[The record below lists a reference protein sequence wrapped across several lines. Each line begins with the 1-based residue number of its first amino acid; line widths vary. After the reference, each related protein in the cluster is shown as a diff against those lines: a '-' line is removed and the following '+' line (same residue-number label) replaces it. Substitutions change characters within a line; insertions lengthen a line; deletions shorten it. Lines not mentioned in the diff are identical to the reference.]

1 MTLRSRRQSALQQSG
16 EVAYNEGIAAY
27 GMSSMKL
34 LHTSDWHLGRQFHQA
49 SLLADQRHVLQQI
62 VAYIEAY
69 QVSALL
75 VSGDIYD
82 RSVPPA
88 DAVALLDEVVSEV
101 CGRLKTPLILISGNH
116 DSAVRL
122 RFGAS
127 QLKASGLHILG
138 DLAQVTEPVV
148 IQQDEQTVHV
158 YGVPYHTPEEVRTEL
173 GLPVRTFDEAHTAL
187 VEAIVTQ
194 MRPDVA
200 NVCMSHCFVSGAA
213 ASDSERPLAIGGADQ
228 VAAAP
233 MLPFDYVA
241 LGHLHSPQAKGAEHI
256 RYSGSLLKYSFSE
269 VGQKKGVTL
278 ITLAQQRVAEITHLP
293 LTPLRDMRIIE
304 GTLAEVKAQG
314 GVDPAADDYVLVRL
328 TDQQALLDA
337 MAQVRAVYPN
347 VLHMERLAFN
357 QERPVNVSQ
366 RQLKKGPL
374 ALFDDFYQQVQGQ
387 PLSEAQAEAMTALV
401 SELTTKNK
409 DLA

>member
-1 MTLRSRRQSALQQSG
+1 M
-16 EVAYNEGIAAY
+16 NI
-27 GMSSMKL
+27 

-49 SLLADQRHVLQQI
+49 SLLDDQRHVLKQI
-62 VAYIEAY
+62 VAYIEAH
-69 QVSALL
+69 QVAALL

-101 CGRLKTPLILISGNH
+101 CGRLKTPMILISGNH

-138 DLAQVTEPVV
+138 DLANITEPVV
-148 IQQDEQTVHV
+148 ISDGQETVHI
-158 YGVPYHTPEEVRTEL
+158 YGVPYHTPEEVRVQL
-173 GLPVRTFDEAHTAL
+173 GQPARTFDEAHTAL
-187 VEAIVTQ
+187 VSAIVAV

-200 NVCMSHCFVSGAA
+200 NVCLSHCFVSGAS

-228 VAAAP
+228 VSVAP

-241 LGHLHSPQAKGAEHI
+241 LGHLHSPQAKGADHI

-269 VGQKKGVTL
+269 VNHKKGVELVTL
-278 ITLAQQRVAEITHLP
+278 TNQKVTAIQSLPLVPLKDVRILEGSLAEIQ
-293 LTPLRDMRIIE
+293 
-304 GTLAEVKAQG
+304 AQG
-314 GVDPAADDYVLVRL
+314 AVDPASEDYVLVRL
-328 TDQQALLDA
+328 TDAHALLNA
-337 MAQVRAVYPN
+337 MEQVRAVYPN
-347 VLHMERLAFN
+347 VLHLERLAFN
-357 QERPVNVSQ
+357 QERPVNLSQ
-366 RQLKKGPL
+366 QQLKRGPL

-387 PLSEAQAEAMTALV
+387 PLTEAQACAMADLV
-401 SELTTKNK
+401 AELTHTK
-409 DLA
+409 DES